1 MMLVFAA
8 VDNKQSFLFFKFCFY
23 FQFFLTLLCFSN
35 YFCIFIKVFC
45 DNFFFFSSMFR

>member
-8 VDNKQSFLFFKFCFY
+8 VDNKVFYFLNFAFVFSFFKLF
-23 FQFFLTLLCFSN
+23 FSN